1 MLIVET
7 AMYRLG
13 FGDQDQPW
21 AFYHLK
27 VSGIWG
33 KNKAGSVGQGIIAP
47 GIGAWGGPRAK
58 STWLLIKYERSE
70 CHTWEEEISG
80 NVGHYVGSWGYRGP
94 DRPGCYSRGMAE
106 GGSVKWAWF
115 RPNVAHLRTPT
126 FSFSYALLDA
136 ETFNFL
142 LGYPLK

>member
-47 GIGAWGGPRAK
+47 GIGA
-58 STWLLIKYERSE
+58 
-70 CHTWEEEISG
+70 
-80 NVGHYVGSWGYRGP
+80 
-94 DRPGCYSRGMAE
+94 
-106 GGSVKWAWF
+106 
-115 RPNVAHLRTPT
+115 
-126 FSFSYALLDA
+126 
-136 ETFNFL
+136 
-142 LGYPLK
+142 